1 MCPPQNFPIFFT
13 AKCRRKY
20 SVFWSKRMKLL
31 IYDPRGSMFPT
42 HLSYT
47 CVPGT
52 PVGNFYL
59 ITTTEWYVPYPGLL
73 LYPESLLFSSHRNQ
87 ALILNY
93 RGLGT
98 SLVAQTVKNL
108 LAMRESWIRS
118 LHWEDPVEEGM
129 ATHSSI
135 LAWKIPMDRG
145 AWLETVH
152 GVAHSQIRLSN

>member
-1 MCPPQNFPIFFT
+1 MSTSGLPNFFT
-13 AKCRRKY
+13 ARYRRKY
-20 SVFWSKRMKLL
+20 SVFWSKRMKML
-31 IYDPRGSMFPT
+31 IHDPRGSMFQT
-42 HLSYT
+42 YLSYA

-73 LYPESLLFSSHRNQ
+73 LYPESLPFSSHRNQ
-87 ALILNY
+87 TLILNY

-108 LAMRESWIRS
+108 LAMRETKVRS
-118 LHWEDPVEEGM
+118 LDWEDPVEEGM
-129 ATHSSI
+129 ATLSSI
-135 LAWKIPMDRG
+135 LAWRIPMDRG

-152 GVAHSQIRLSN
+152 GVANRYD